1 MNYEAY
7 AQVIKAMA
15 DARRLEIIDLLSCGT
30 MCACD
35 ILAHFE
41 FTQPTLSHHMKV
53 LQTAGIVSAE
63 KKGRW
68 QYYTLDPAFTT
79 EFPEAVNHLLRD
91 ERSCICHDEVKSCHD
106 C

>member
-1 MNYEAY
+1 MDYEAY
-7 AQVIKAMA
+7 ARVIKAMA

-30 MCACD
+30 LCACD
-35 ILAHFE
+35 ILAHFD

-68 QYYTLDPAFTT
+68 QYYTLVPSFTT
-79 EFPEAVNHLLRD
+79 EFPETAKQLLQD
-91 ERSCICHDEVKSCHD
+91 DHSCICHDESKRCLD